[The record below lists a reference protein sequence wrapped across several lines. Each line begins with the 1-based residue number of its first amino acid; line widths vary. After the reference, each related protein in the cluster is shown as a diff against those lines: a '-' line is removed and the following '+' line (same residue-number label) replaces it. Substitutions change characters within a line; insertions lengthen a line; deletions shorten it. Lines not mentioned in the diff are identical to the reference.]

1 MWTQTEYRTTNK
13 SIWIIFLTKYVYKKE
28 LVLLKQ
34 HLSDR
39 QILWNWF
46 PQIFTEMFLSSKYL
60 LYWSL
65 WSSEKHSGWQE
76 SLNFCHRDSV
86 SVTKYLI
93 LSNAVNRNPFSSL
106 HREGKACF
114 LYLTHKNHVYTYCCN
129 NVNTH
134 IWLKSWNP
142 GISTCK
148 KTQFFVKFFLK
159 IWKFLCIALKL
170 CMSVLSNYIFQLIYL
185 HENFHFPRAAVFH
198 CKNIPL
204 EKCYQCSVLLRARID
219 NLWI

>member
-13 SIWIIFLTKYVYKKE
+13 SIWILFLTKYVYKKE

-106 HREGKACF
+106 HREGKVCF
-114 LYLTHKNHVYTYCCN
+114 LYLTHKNLFTLTVVTMS
-129 NVNTH
+129 TH
-134 IWLKSWNP
+134 IYGSRAEIQEFLHVNKP
-142 GISTCK
+142 ST
-148 KTQFFVKFFLK
+148 L
-159 IWKFLCIALKL
+159 
-170 CMSVLSNYIFQLIYL
+170 
-185 HENFHFPRAAVFH
+185 
-198 CKNIPL
+198 
-204 EKCYQCSVLLRARID
+204 
-219 NLWI
+219 